1 MNALQTILD
10 GLALGALYALVAVG
24 LALVFGVMRLINFA
38 QGELITAGAYSLAL
52 TSSLPIVVSIVI
64 CFVVCVG
71 LALLLELVAF
81 RRLRGVEPTTTLVAT
96 FAVALTLEAVWTLAF
111 GTNGKPADVLSA
123 LNTTVTHGSL
133 QLRWVTIVMI
143 AGGALLLGGTAL
155 LLGRTDIGLQMR
167 AAARDFRAARLLGV
181 RTDRVIG
188 LAFGLSGVFAAV
200 VALLYTVQVPDV
212 TPTFGLDITIVAL
225 VGAVTGG
232 LERLWRAAAGGF
244 VIGFANAVLGDVLH
258 SSQRVYVT
266 TFLFVLVIIILL
278 VRPDGLFASLR
289 RSSTERV

>member
-1 MNALQTILD
+1 MHVLQTILD

-52 TSSLPIVVSIVI
+52 TNSLPLVASIII
-64 CFVVCVG
+64 CFIVCIG

-81 RRLRGVEPTTTLVAT
+81 RRLRGADPMTSLVTT
-96 FAVALTLEAVWTLAF
+96 FAVALTLEAVWTIAF
-111 GTNGKPADVLSA
+111 GTNGKPVNLLSA
-123 LNTTVTHGSL
+123 LNTSVTHGSL
-133 QLRWVTIVMI
+133 ELRWVTIAMVL
-143 AGGALLLGGTAL
+143 GGGLLLAATAL
-155 LLGRTDIGLQMR
+155 LLERTSIGLQMR

-181 RTDRVIG
+181 RTNRVI
-188 LAFGLSGVFAAV
+188 AFAFALSGIFAAV

-232 LERLWRAAAGGF
+232 LDRLWRSAAGGF
-244 VIGFANAVLGDVLH
+244 VIGFANAALGDILP
-258 SSQRVYVT
+258 SAQRDYVT
-266 TFLFVLVIIILL
+266 SFLFLLVIVVLL

-289 RSSTERV
+289 RVSSERV